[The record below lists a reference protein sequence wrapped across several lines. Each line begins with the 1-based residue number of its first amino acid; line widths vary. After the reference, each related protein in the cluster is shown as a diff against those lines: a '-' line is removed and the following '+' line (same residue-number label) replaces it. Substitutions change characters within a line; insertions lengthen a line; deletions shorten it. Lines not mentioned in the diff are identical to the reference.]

1 MRTLE
6 ASSSLLLLVD
16 FQTRL
21 MPAIEDGAAA
31 VENARRLIV
40 AAELL
45 GIPKIFTEQNS
56 EKLGATV
63 PELPVASDPV
73 IDKSTFDALRAPNF
87 PIEALAGRAVVVTGC
102 ETHVCVLQ
110 TVLSALDQ
118 NRRVFVVADATGS
131 RTWLSKET
139 ALRRMERHG
148 AEIVTTE
155 MVLFEWLGASTH
167 PHFRDI
173 AKLIR

>member
-56 EKLGATV
+56 EKLGGTV
-63 PELPVASDPV
+63 PDLHAPPNLVVP
-73 IDKSTFDALRAPNF
+73 KMTFDALRAPNF
-87 PIEALAGRAVVVTGC
+87 PMDALAERAVGSS
-102 ETHVCVLQ
+102 
-110 TVLSALDQ
+110 TV
-118 NRRVFVVADATGS
+118 
-131 RTWLSKET
+131 
-139 ALRRMERHG
+139 
-148 AEIVTTE
+148 
-155 MVLFEWLGASTH
+155 
-167 PHFRDI
+167 
-173 AKLIR
+173 